1 MRKVEWTNRANKEFD
16 HTFNY
21 WINHNKSD
29 IYSQK
34 LLDETLRK
42 VNLIVENPKIG
53 AENKKNKLR
62 RVLVL
67 DNFSLT
73 YKFSKNNIQI
83 VSFFDNR
90 RNPKAL

>member
-1 MRKVEWTNRANKEFD
+1 MKVIWSLRAKNEFD
-16 HTFNY
+16 ETCDY
-21 WINHNKSD
+21 WINKNQSKTYSD
-29 IYSQK
+29 K

-42 VNLIVENPKIG
+42 IDIILENPKIG

-67 DNFSLT
+67 ENFSLT
-73 YKFSKNNIQI
+73 YRILKNHIQI
-83 VSFFDNR
+83 ASFFDNR